1 VEKDVQNGGESSMNE
16 RNESHARL
24 WIRERD
30 TDGNTVDHRLVAAAY
45 RVWERARLIVIRY
58 LAEDTE
64 APEILETSVDRASR
78 AMMGN
83 HQAIESFDT
92 YLLRSV
98 ARETV
103 RRLRKKRRI
112 RYVNGADLERL
123 AGAVSVNLDGRLDD
137 ARRIELFRACMDE
150 QGRTMFDLR
159 VLNYKWR
166 TIASL
171 TGYAD
176 GHSARVVFRKKMGR
190 ALERFRGLL

>member
-1 VEKDVQNGGESSMNE
+1 MNE

-24 WIRERD
+24 WIRQQD
-30 TDGNTVDHRLVAAAY
+30 TDGHTVDHRLVEAAH

-64 APEILETSVDRASR
+64 APEILERAVDRASR
-78 AMMGN
+78 AMMGD
-83 HQAIESFDT
+83 HHAIASFDT

-103 RRLRKKRRI
+103 RRLREKRRI

-123 AGAVSVNLDGRLDD
+123 AGAVSANMEVRVDD
-137 ARRIELFRACMDE
+137 AKRIELFRACMDE

-166 TIASL
+166 TIARL
-171 TGYAD
+171 MGYAD
-176 GHSARVVFRKKMGR
+176 ANSARVVFRRKMDR

>member
-64 APEILETSVDRASR
+64 APEILETAVDRASR
-78 AMMGN
+78 AMTGD

-103 RRLRKKRRI
+103 RRLRKERRI

-123 AGAVSVNLDGRLDD
+123 AGAVSANLEGRVDD
-137 ARRIELFRACMDE
+137 TRRIELFRACMDE

-166 TIASL
+166 TIARL
-171 TGYAD
+171 MGYAD
-176 GHSARVVFRKKMGR
+176 ANSARVVFRKKMDR
-190 ALERFRGLL
+190 ALVRFRGLL